1 MTSSSLFISL
11 LRPAV
16 LHILRAAGFHGA
28 RATAADT
35 LVDIAYRYLLL
46 ISEKTAEHTLDNSID
61 QPGVRELRMAL
72 EDAGALTPQISS
84 AEEQQFFDD
93 DLRGLQ
99 ALEAWLDGDVH
110 KEIRRIAG
118 LEATSGEVNLD
129 VEGEREDFLSGMGA
143 V

>member
-1 MTSSSLFISL
+1 
-11 LRPAV
+11 
-16 LHILRAAGFHGA
+16 
-28 RATAADT
+28 
-35 LVDIAYRYLLL
+35 
-46 ISEKTAEHTLDNSID
+46 
-61 QPGVRELRMAL
+61 MAL